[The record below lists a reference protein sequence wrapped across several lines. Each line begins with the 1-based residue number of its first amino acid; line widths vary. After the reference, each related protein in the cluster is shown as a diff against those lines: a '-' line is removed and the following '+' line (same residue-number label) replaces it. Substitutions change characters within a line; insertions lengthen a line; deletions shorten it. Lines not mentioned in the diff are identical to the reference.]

1 MNVAMLSAAARAANP
16 YIDLLRSGLA
26 EAGVT
31 VALVQEAGED
41 GLPEA
46 ARTADL
52 LHLHWLELWGR
63 PPYTSL
69 AGLGRWGTPGRGLRR
84 WLEPALNSDAA
95 FARRRQRF
103 LDRFFAG
110 LESYRARGGRLVY
123 TVHNLGQHEGE
134 GGAVEAAAMQR
145 LLALA
150 DGVHVHAEYM
160 AEEIRKLRG
169 GSVGDRPQQRVGGG
183 GSVGDRPQQRVS
195 GGGSVGPAGVL
206 RKDRPQLFGV
216 SCSGRSPTE
225 PVPTVAV
232 IPHGHYID
240 AYPNAVTRA
249 EARRALHLPSSL
261 TVNHSPFTIDH
272 SLTLLFLGL
281 LRPYKGL
288 EELLPAFRSLPDP
301 NAALLIAGRPRP
313 GDYAARLAVQANDDP
328 RVRWHPHFVP
338 DNEVQLWMNAADAV
352 VLPYRQ
358 ITTSGAAMLA
368 WSFGKPVIAPALPAF
383 VEPMAAAPFL
393 GLLYD
398 PAAPDGLAE
407 ALRQAASID
416 WPARRAP
423 ILAWARQFDW
433 PGIGRQFA
441 ALYQQVLADKHST
454 VNSP

>member
-1 MNVAMLSAAARAANP
+1 MKVAMLSGAARAANP
-16 YIDLLRSGLA
+16 YIDLLCSGLA
-26 EAGVT
+26 EAGVD
-31 VALVQEAGED
+31 VALVQQVGED

-46 ARTADL
+46 ARAADL
-52 LHLHWLELWGR
+52 VHLHWLELWGR
-63 PPYTSL
+63 PPYRSL
-69 AGLGRWGTPGRGLRR
+69 AGLGRWGMPGRGLRR

-103 LDRFFAG
+103 LDRFFAA
-110 LESYRARGGRLVY
+110 LDSYRAGGGRLVY

-134 GGAVEAAAMQR
+134 GGAVEAAAVRR
-145 LLALA
+145 LLAVA

-160 AEEIRKLRG
+160 ADEVRLILG
-169 GSVGDRPQQRVGGG
+169 SGSVGDRPQQWEGGT
-183 GSVGDRPQQRVS
+183 VGDRPQQQDVKS
-195 GGGSVGPAGVL
+195 
-206 RKDRPQLFGV
+206 
-216 SCSGRSPTE
+216 SGRSVRSLPEGLTE
-225 PVPTVAV
+225 PVPVVV

-240 AYPNAVTRA
+240 AYPNTITRA
-249 EARRALHLPSSL
+249 DARRALLLPSPL
-261 TVNHSPFTIDH
+261 TIDNSPLTIDH

-301 NAALLIAGRPRP
+301 KAALLIAGRPRP
-313 GDYAARLAVQANDDP
+313 SDYAERLAAQAGSDP

-338 DNEVQLWMNAADAV
+338 DGEVQRWMNAADAV

-358 ITTSGAAMLA
+358 ISTSGAAMLA

-398 PAAPDGLAE
+398 PATPDALAE

-416 WPARRAP
+416 WQPRRAP
-423 ILAWARQFDW
+423 ILTWARQFDW
-433 PGIGRQFA
+433 PGIGRQFVA
-441 ALYQQVLADKHST
+441 FYHQLWQS
-454 VNSP
+454 NEE